1 MKNKSKILF
10 NRFYL
15 IVKVTGSKIGV
26 LNASSLR
33 GKESRLY
40 FESNYLIEQYYPPFP
55 KETFIK
61 LDSYMEFDI
70 SEITDY
76 KLFEG
81 KLNDNDL
88 NRILKLYKQYN

>member
-1 MKNKSKILF
+1 MEVGQAIFTKLRFKDGTF
-10 NRFYL
+10 PEYNRFYL

-76 KLFEG
+76 NSMKANLM
-81 KLNDNDL
+81 
-88 NRILKLYKQYN
+88 ITT